1 MMKIL
6 RNEKGIALPM
16 VMMLSVVL
24 LAVMAALIF
33 LITSRT
39 QLSGVQKR
47 YNTAEEAG
55 RGGVG
60 LTYLVIDQAVG
71 FNPTTTNQNLA
82 AAFAGNL
89 SSFSPA
95 ISNGVNNCTGT
106 TSLGQ
111 YGGITLTG
119 IAAKLSTSSSTWS
132 TTKCNTSP
140 NIDPTDNTT
149 YDLTFDFGGANG
161 NYRAFVKIV
170 DTVEGLVGGGSLT
183 KGGTVEGIGAQ
194 AGSHFLYTIEVD
206 TVNVNNPTAEKSKF
220 SVLYEY

>member
-89 SSFSPA
+89 SPFSPVSTTPGA
-95 ISNGVNNCTGT
+95 CQGA

-111 YGGITLTG
+111 YGGITLYG
-119 IAAKLSTSSSTWS
+119 IAAKLSTSSSTWQN
-132 TTKCNTSP
+132 CDTSP
-140 NIDPTDNTT
+140 NIDPTTSST
-149 YDLTFDFGGANG
+149 YDLQFDFAGANG
-161 NYRAFVKIV
+161 NYRAFAKIV